1 MHEKERP
8 KASYQLPQGATL
20 VALCRKRG
28 LFRRGDD
35 LGRPLL
41 QAWLP
46 LQKGLT
52 KVSPYEGYVC

>member
-8 KASYQLPQGATL
+8 KASYQLPQG
-20 VALCRKRG
+20 G
-28 LFRRGDD
+28 D